1 MRRSSLQWNQQP
13 DNSFGGPVIDSPPE
27 GTVLQRFE
35 RDVLP
40 LLDQLY
46 RAARRYT
53 GSVADAED
61 LVQETMVRAYGGF
74 HRFEDGTNVRAW
86 LLRIMTNTWIKSYRR
101 AQCRPEE
108 VLAEDITDAQLAGQ
122 ARHSSTGLPSA
133 ELAALE
139 ALGDDEVR
147 EALGRLRDDQRLVVY
162 YADVEG
168 LRYKEIAL
176 ILGIP
181 VGTVMSR
188 LHRGRRALRNLLVDV
203 ATARGY
209 LRDAAAA

>member
-1 MRRSSLQWNQQP
+1 MVP
-13 DNSFGGPVIDSPPE
+13 TPE
-27 GTVLQRFE
+27 DTVLERFE

-53 GSVADAED
+53 GNAPDAED
-61 LVQETMVRAYGGF
+61 LVQETMVKAYGAF
-74 HRFEDGTNVRAW
+74 HRFENGTNVRAW
-86 LLRIMTNTWIKSYRR
+86 LFRIMTNTWINSYRR
-101 AQCRPEE
+101 AQCRPDE
-108 VLAEDITDAQLAGQ
+108 VLSDDITDAQVAGQ
-122 ARHSSTGLPSA
+122 ASHSSTGLPSA

-139 ALGDDEVR
+139 ALGDEEVR
-147 EALGRLRDDQRLVVY
+147 DAVGQLREDQRLVVY

-176 ILGIP
+176 ILDIP

-188 LHRGRRALRNLLVDV
+188 LHRGRRALRRLLVDV
-203 ATARGY
+203 ATDRGY
-209 LRDAAAA
+209 LRDARAA

>member
-1 MRRSSLQWNQQP
+1 MALTP
-13 DNSFGGPVIDSPPE
+13 DD
-27 GTVLQRFE
+27 TVAQRFE

-46 RAARRYT
+46 RAARRHT

-61 LVQETMVRAYGGF
+61 LVQETMVKAYGGF

-86 LLRIMTNTWIKSYRR
+86 LLRIMTNTWINSYRR

-108 VLAEDITDAQLAGQ
+108 VLAEDITDVQLAGQ

-147 EALGRLRDDQRLVVY
+147 DAIGNLCEDQRLVVY

-168 LRYKEIAL
+168 LRYKEIAV
-176 ILGIP
+176 ILDIP

-188 LHRGRRALRNLLVDV
+188 LHRGRHALRKLLVDV
-203 ATARGY
+203 AADRGY
-209 LRDAAAA
+209 LRHAAAA